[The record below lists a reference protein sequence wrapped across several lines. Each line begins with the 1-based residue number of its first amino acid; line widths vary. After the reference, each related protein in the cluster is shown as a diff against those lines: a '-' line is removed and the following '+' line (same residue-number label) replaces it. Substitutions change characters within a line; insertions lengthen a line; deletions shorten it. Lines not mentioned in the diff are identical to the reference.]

1 MHRMLTP
8 RNEQGVDRT
17 LILQFLDK
25 KATQERH
32 LSRLTLFGP
41 ALAASKDKRQA
52 IPLPSCTHSGISFA
66 AAPVSYCLIGPM
78 LDRVLLTIFDCRFHA
93 GIRREA

>member
-8 RNEQGVDRT
+8 WNEQGVDTT

-32 LSRLTLFGP
+32 LSRLTPLWTR
-41 ALAASKDKRQA
+41 LSRKKEKRQA
-52 IPLPSCTHSGISFA
+52 IPLSSCTHSGISFA